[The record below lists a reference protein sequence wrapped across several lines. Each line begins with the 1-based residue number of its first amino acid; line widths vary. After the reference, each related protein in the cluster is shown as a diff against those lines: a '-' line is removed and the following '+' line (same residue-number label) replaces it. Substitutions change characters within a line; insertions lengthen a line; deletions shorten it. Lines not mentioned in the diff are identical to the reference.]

1 MRTRMVREGSVGL
14 LILLGLGLVVVLFLW
29 LRGFSFGKRSYK
41 LIVDFANV
49 AGMQKGAVV
58 RYRGVNVG
66 KITSIKPG
74 TNGVDVEID
83 ISPASLIIPRDVM
96 VLANQSGLVGEITLE
111 ITPQNPLPL
120 GEVSAKAT
128 DKNCNPNLIVC
139 DGSRLHGEIGVSLDQ
154 LILNSTRLAGLFSS
168 PQLFANINETT
179 KNAAV
184 ATASVAKLS
193 RDLSRLSNSAQQ
205 QLGSISA
212 TANSVQ
218 RTASQ
223 LSAVTTKTA
232 TKFSATADQLRLT
245 AAQGSHLVTDLDL
258 LLNANRNNFVVTLNN
273 LRETSEQLRGTVRGA
288 IPTLNRLTQGKLI
301 QNLETLSANAAQVS
315 TNLRNFSTA
324 LNNPTNRVVLQK
336 TLDSARVT
344 FENAQKI
351 TSDLDELTGDP
362 KVRENLKRLING
374 LSGLVSST
382 QQLQQQVQVAETLE
396 STKATLKS
404 PMAGSGSVE
413 SLPRN
418 QDTASLAKTL
428 AEWQKKQLR

>member
-41 LIVDFANV
+41 AIVEFANA

-83 ISPASLIIPRDVM
+83 ISPASLIIPHDVM
-96 VLANQSGLVGEITLE
+96 VLANQSGLVGEITIE

-120 GEVSAKAT
+120 GEVSAKPT
-128 DKNCNPNLIVC
+128 DENCNRQLIVC

-154 LILNSTRLAGLFSS
+154 LILNSTRLAGLYSN
-168 PQLFANINETT
+168 PQLFANISDAT
-179 KNAAV
+179 KNASLAL
-184 ATASVAKLS
+184 ASVTRLS
-193 RDLSRLSNSAQQ
+193 HDVSRLTNSAQQ
-205 QLGSISA
+205 QLGSLSA

-223 LSAVTTKTA
+223 LSTVTTKTA
-232 TKFSATADQLRLT
+232 TKFGATADQLRLT
-245 AAQGSHLVTDLDL
+245 AAQGSHLLTDLDV
-258 LLNANRNNFVVTLNN
+258 LLNTNRSNFVATLNN
-273 LRETSEQLRGTVRGA
+273 FRETSERLRETTKVA
-288 IPTLNRLTQGKLI
+288 LPTLNRLSNGKLL

-324 LNNPTNRVVLQK
+324 LNSPINRVVLQK

-351 TSDLDELTGDP
+351 TSDVDQLTGDP

-382 QQLQQQVQVAETLE
+382 QDLQQQVQVAETLE
-396 STKATLKS
+396 STKAALKS
-404 PMAGSGSVE
+404 PTAGSLE
-413 SLPRN
+413 PLPRN

-428 AEWQKKQLR
+428 AEWQKKQMR